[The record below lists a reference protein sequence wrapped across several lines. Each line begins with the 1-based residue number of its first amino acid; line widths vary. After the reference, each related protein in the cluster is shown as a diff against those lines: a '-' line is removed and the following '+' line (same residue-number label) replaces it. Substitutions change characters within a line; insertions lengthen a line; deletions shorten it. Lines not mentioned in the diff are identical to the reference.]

1 MSDPQQQLIL
11 DLQVSIRY
19 KRLHMSRIQERV
31 DTTKNEFYNALGNK
45 DLCSGEIEDKKKE
58 LRTLLEGPLFCGAR
72 RQELRTL
79 RKELKGRES
88 ICTTMYATI
97 DKMDTD
103 HCRLSM
109 EVRELE
115 AELEEREEE
124 QVEIARMQD
133 TPSAKRTRRTE

>member
-11 DLQVSIRY
+11 DLQASIRC
-19 KRLHMSRIQERV
+19 KRLHMSRIQARV
-31 DTTKNEFYNALGNK
+31 EPMKNEFYTALGKK
-45 DLCSGEIEDKKKE
+45 DLCSGAIEDKKAE
-58 LRTLLEGPLFCGAR
+58 LNTLLEGHLFCGAR

-79 RKELKGRES
+79 RNELKGRE
-88 ICTTMYATI
+88 CKCKTMYATI

-103 HCRLSM
+103 RCRLSM
-109 EVRELE
+109 EVSELE

-133 TPSAKRTRRTE
+133 SPSAKRSRTE